1 MLSNKINKYYKIIQM
16 NITVNSINSD
26 LLMKITN
33 ELQRIIIYIQE
44 HLINIKK
51 NWQKHKFRI
60 KARTKWRRIIS

>member
-1 MLSNKINKYYKIIQM
+1 M

-26 LLMKITN
+26 LLMKITK

-44 HLINIKK
+44 QFNKYKK